1 MYMIPREPGAGVK
14 FQRLFARHVAA
25 NWKPILVGSVI
36 GLLGMAAGVGVG
48 SWATVCRDCPSVA
61 QIYTWEPK
69 SSTKVFAQDSQ
80 LIAEFFQERRTPI
93 EISTLPRHVTRAF
106 VAIEDKR
113 FYQHNGLDYR
123 RIFSAAV
130 RNVLSGQVTGGGSTI
145 TQQLARNM
153 FPEEIGFR
161 KRIAR
166 KLKEAHV
173 AQEIERVYTKD
184 QILEAYL
191 NQIHYGHGWHGIE
204 TAAQHYFG
212 KHAAQLN
219 PAEAAMLAAVVKL
232 WGRFSPFTSPE
243 RALQRRNLVIA
254 QMAKEH
260 YLTREDAKR
269 WQQEPLP
276 HEPTGGYTAR
286 FAPYF
291 VEWIRIGLDQRFG
304 ADLYKRGFNVY
315 TTLDADMQR
324 AAQTA
329 LDSGFARIERG
340 SRFRHPKYADI
351 KASGKIPNSREM
363 PYLQGVFVVTDP
375 ATGAIRALI
384 GGRDFKHSKFN
395 RATQALRQPGS
406 VFKPFVLATA
416 IASGVPV
423 SHVLVDEPFA
433 MEQFDGTVWTPKN
446 FDPDFRGALSLRETL
461 KFSVN
466 IPTIKLALEVGM
478 EPIVQ
483 QARRMGITT
492 PIPPYPATAIGAGE
506 MIPLQVAEAYSV
518 FATNGVRAKPFAVT
532 RVEDAEGR
540 LLFETRPERTIALD
554 STANAIIR
562 DLMRDVVD
570 HGTAYPVRNPA
581 EGNLP
586 YEIAAA
592 GKTGTNNDATD
603 IWFAGFTPNLLAVVW
618 YGFDRPQKIT
628 PGAAGGVYVAPVF
641 GQFMRSVYYGEKP
654 LLPKPAPWQLP
665 VTVVVR
671 KIDRSTGQLA
681 SPGCPGNLIRSEL
694 FATGTEPTEMCEL
707 HGPALLGVPVR

>member
-1 MYMIPREPGAGVK
+1 MYMSAQPPGRRERFAKFFADFVVRRWHLVVLGMFICLVSMGAG
-14 FQRLFARHVAA
+14 
-25 NWKPILVGSVI
+25 I
-36 GLLGMAAGVGVG
+36 GVG
-48 SWATVCRDCPSVA
+48 SWASVCRDCPSVA

-93 EISTLPRHVTRAF
+93 EISSLPEHVTRAF

-113 FYQHNGLDYR
+113 FFQHNGLDYR
-123 RIFSAAV
+123 RIFSAALG
-130 RNVLSGQVTGGGSTI
+130 NLLSGEVKGGGSTI

-161 KRIAR
+161 QRLAR

-173 AQEIERVYTKD
+173 AKEIERVYTKD
-184 QILEAYL
+184 QILEAYI

-204 TAAQHYFG
+204 TAAQHYYG

-232 WGRFSPFTSPE
+232 WGRYSPFLEPE
-243 RALQRRNLVIA
+243 SALQRRNTVLT
-254 QMAKEH
+254 QMAKQD
-260 YLTREDAKR
+260 YLTKEDAERWKR
-269 WQQEPLP
+269 EPLP
-276 HEPTGGYTAR
+276 QEPTGGYTAR

-304 ADLYKRGFNVY
+304 ADLYKRGFRVY

-324 AAQTA
+324 AAQVA

-340 SRFRHPKYADI
+340 SRFRHPRYAEV
-351 KASGKIPNSREM
+351 KADGKIPNTREM
-363 PYLQGVFVVTDP
+363 PYLQGVFIATDP
-375 ATGAIRALI
+375 STGAIRALI
-384 GGRDFKHSKFN
+384 GGRDFKDSKFN

-416 IASGVPV
+416 IASGIPV

-433 MEQFDGTVWTPKN
+433 MEQVDGTLWTPKN
-446 FDPDFRGALSLRETL
+446 FDPDYRGAITLRETL

-466 IPTIKLALEVGM
+466 IPTIKLALEIGM

-506 MIPLQVAEAYSV
+506 MIPLQVAEAYST
-518 FATNGVRAKPFAVT
+518 FATNGIRAKPFAVT
-532 RVEDAEGR
+532 RVEDADGR
-540 LLFETRPERTIALD
+540 LLYETRPERSIALD
-554 STANAIIR
+554 STSNAIVR

-586 YEIAAA
+586 YEIPAA

-618 YGFDRPQKIT
+618 YGFDRPQKII
-628 PGAAGGVYVAPVF
+628 PGAAGGIYAAPVF
-641 GQFMRSVYYGEKP
+641 GQFMRSVYYGDAP
-654 LLPKPAPWQLP
+654 LLPKPESWKLP
-665 VTVVVR
+665 ATVIAR
-671 KIDRSTGQLA
+671 KVDRYTGKLA
-681 SPGCPGNLIRSEL
+681 GPQCPGSVVRSEL
-694 FATGTEPTEMCEL
+694 FAAGTEPTELCDL
-707 HGPALLGVPVR
+707 HGPSLLGVPVR